1 MGILAIKFDDKIS
14 DFLCVS
20 WLNKKSVMGIGS
32 TKKVYGVGILGRTRM
47 RWMGENGCGMNS

>member
-1 MGILAIKFDDKIS
+1 MGILAVKFDDKSS

-32 TKKVYGVGILGRTRM
+32 TKKVYGVGIWEGH
-47 RWMGENGCGMNS
+47 E